1 MKVNNQIILKVAF
14 LSLMLV
20 GAITLSSINVSAQE
34 KEEKPDATLA
44 TQAKITM
51 KKAKSIALARAP
63 GKIED
68 AELEKEHGKL
78 VYSFDIRNKRGT
90 ITEVQ
95 VNAKNGKIVSVAEE
109 NAAAEAKEKTE
120 DAKKKGKN

>member
-1 MKVNNQIILKVAF
+1 MKVKNQIIVKIAF
-14 LSLMLV
+14 LSLLLIGVVAM
-20 GAITLSSINVSAQE
+20 SSVNVSAQE
-34 KEEKPDATLA
+34 REEKPDATLA
-44 TQAKITM
+44 SQAKITM

-109 NAAAEAKEKTE
+109 NAAAEKKEKAE
-120 DAKKKGKN
+120 DAKKKGNN